1 MFVWAKTAIGEK
13 DAKTRRKSA
22 SDTADKHPRTHIKAS
37 RRPGSA
43 PLPRPGL
50 GGGYT
55 RVSSGFA
62 SCF

>member
-43 PLPRPGL
+43 PIPHPGL
-50 GGGYT
+50 K
-55 RVSSGFA
+55 RL
-62 SCF
+62 

>member
-13 DAKTRRKSA
+13 DAKTRCKSA
-22 SDTADKHPRTHIKAS
+22 SDTADKHPRTSVKVS

-43 PLPRPGL
+43 PLPHPGL
-50 GGGYT
+50 CGGYT
-55 RVSSGFA
+55 RVSSGFK